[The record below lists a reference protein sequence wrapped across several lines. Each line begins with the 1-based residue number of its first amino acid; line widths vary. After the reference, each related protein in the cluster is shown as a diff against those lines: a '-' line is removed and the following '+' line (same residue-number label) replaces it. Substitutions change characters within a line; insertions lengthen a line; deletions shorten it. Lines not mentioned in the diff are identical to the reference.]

1 MSQFE
6 NNKNGTGLCISPL
19 MLGIENDIT
28 ACLDIIE
35 HASQINISEDEF
47 YQTAVYLSHLLST
60 KTELQALDNS
70 SDGMVDVFRKYKAA
84 WCIEEDN
91 ADE

>member
-19 MLGIENDIT
+19 MLGIENDIN

-60 KTELQALDNS
+60 TTQLQALDNS
-70 SDGMVDVFRKYKAA
+70 SDGMVDVMRKYYVNVAVQEVK
-84 WCIEEDN
+84 EDV
-91 ADE
+91 